1 MKRHI
6 LLFSML
12 LIPGLLSAHNLPG
25 SFPNTA
31 VFKGKYVKHFQ
42 NSDMVGSW
50 TIIANDRI
58 NKLNIKSAG
67 SSLIITSRSKKETFK
82 VNKWVPF
89 TGLLEFTRT
98 LDKSPKPNTVQK
110 FTGYLM
116 EYPDITWA
124 KKSGKQNTKDYKWR
138 MAGIYTTSSDKPLN
152 KPSSG
157 WYATRPRK

>member
-6 LLFSML
+6 LLLSML
-12 LIPGLLSAHNLPG
+12 LLPGLLSAHNNPG

-67 SSLIITSRSKKETFK
+67 SSLTITSRSTKETFK

-98 LDKSPKPNTVQK
+98 LDNSPKPNTVQK

-116 EYPDITWA
+116 EYPDMDWA

-138 MAGIYTTSSDKPLN
+138 MAGIYTSSDKSLN

>member
-6 LLFSML
+6 LLLSML
-12 LIPGLLSAHNLPG
+12 VLPGLLSAHNLPG

-31 VFKGKYVKHFQ
+31 VFKGKYVKQFQ

-67 SSLIITSRSKKETFK
+67 SSLTIKSRSQKETFR
-82 VNKWVPF
+82 VNKWVPS

-98 LDKSPKPNTVQK
+98 LNNSPKPNTVQK

-116 EYPDITWA
+116 EYPDMAWA
-124 KKSGKQNTKDYKWR
+124 NENGRQNTKDYKWR
-138 MAGIYTTSSDKPLN
+138 MAGIYTSSDRSLN

-157 WYATRPRK
+157 WYATRPRR

>member
-6 LLFSML
+6 LLLSML
-12 LIPGLLSAHNLPG
+12 LLPGLLSAHNLPG
-25 SFPNTA
+25 SFPNTS
-31 VFKGKYVKHFQ
+31 VFKGKYVKQFQ

-50 TIIANDRI
+50 TVIANDRI
-58 NKLNIKSAG
+58 NTLNIKSAG

-98 LDKSPKPNTVQK
+98 LDNSPKPNTVQK

-116 EYPDITWA
+116 EYPDIAWA

-138 MAGIYTTSSDKPLN
+138 MAGIFTSSDKFLS

-157 WYATRPRK
+157 WYATRPRQ

>member
-6 LLFSML
+6 LLLSML
-12 LIPGLLSAHNLPG
+12 LLPGLLGAHNLPG

-31 VFKGKYVKHFQ
+31 VFKGKYVKQFQ

-50 TIIANDRI
+50 MIIANDRI
-58 NKLNIKSAG
+58 NKLNIESAG
-67 SSLIITSRSKKETFK
+67 SSLTITSRSTKETFK
-82 VNKWVPF
+82 VTEWVRS

-98 LDKSPKPNTVQK
+98 VDNSPKSNTVQN

-116 EYPDITWA
+116 EYPDMAWA

-138 MAGIYTTSSDKPLN
+138 MAGIFTTISNKPLN